1 MFLDLFGQL
10 EKRITAF
17 TLLYCDLNF
26 PIQIPQYDKLDVTV
40 ISYTGDPTHDNDFVV
55 YSHREGYLFGI
66 VSSSPISK
74 IFFLQQFD
82 QLCRV
87 Y

>member
-1 MFLDLFGQL
+1 VLLDLFGQL

-17 TLLYCDLNF
+17 TPLYSDLDF
-26 PIQIPQYDKLDVTV
+26 PIHIPQYNKLDVTV
-40 ISYTGDPTHDNDFVV
+40 ISYAGDPTHDNDFVV
-55 YSHREGYLFGI
+55 YSHREAYLFGI

-74 IFFLQQFD
+74 ILFLQQFV
-82 QLCRV
+82 QLRGV